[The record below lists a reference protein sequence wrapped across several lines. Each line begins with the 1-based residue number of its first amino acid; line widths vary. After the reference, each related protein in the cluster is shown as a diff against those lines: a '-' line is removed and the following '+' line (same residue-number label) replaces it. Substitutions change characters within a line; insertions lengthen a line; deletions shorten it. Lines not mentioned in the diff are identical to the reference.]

1 MADKIDKPLNAVPV
15 VTSDDINQI
24 EALFAKMSNGEIKV
38 VTKADLAGVVAGAI
52 GNVTLQKAG
61 LASRNM
67 AVYVK
72 SYNDTGGYIKLLQV
86 NRNWDFYILFNIIS
100 AHVHNSQTIFK
111 TAYLNRNGN
120 SGVYYFNLINTY
132 GDDARY
138 LNIYLDETNGILYA
152 SSTQYVSFAF
162 QQIAGYGYTP
172 IGTNVGDI
180 DVSGMRK
187 LI

>member
-1 MADKIDKPLNAVPV
+1 MV
-15 VTSDDINQI
+15 
-24 EALFAKMSNGEIKV
+24 
-38 VTKADLAGVVAGAI
+38 

-67 AVYVK
+67 AVYIK
-72 SYNDTGGYIKLLQV
+72 DYASTGGYIKLLQV
-86 NRNWDFYILFNIIS
+86 TNTSNFFVLFNALS

-120 SGVYYFNLINTY
+120 SGAYYFNLINTY